1 MMLSINNTKHLE
13 WRQQPRVSTCYHQI
27 PDTFRLSSKC
37 ILARKDNNTLLGKW
51 GDNLQNKNKDI
62 RRFYVAD
69 YGKKLGQIDQA
80 GAEALVVAYDCK
92 ATSKYRMLFNNGIK
106 PHVYCAGKLFM
117 DRWKKDY
124 PDAEEILNLPISQ
137 IKLHPNWLRLKN
149 AIANSDNEPMR
160 YYYIGKKT
168 IHAGNYGEREKTFV
182 DSVLEETDGAVRLT
196 LNQGKDF
203 LFILH
208 STFPEI
214 KGDFQNGIINEA
226 SSNRM
231 VVRNLFGDPRE
242 FGGIWG
248 DDTWRKMYAFRPQ
261 STVGTITN
269 LAITEIQEDIFNDK
283 IPHKDWGL
291 DILQN
296 GHDSILFQCYIG
308 AEHEVISYIKPKIE
322 RKLVNRSGEVFYMKS
337 ETGVGFNWKAYHAIK
352 NPLGLQEYFAE

>member
-1 MMLSINNTKHLE
+1 MMID
-13 WRQQPRVSTCYHQI
+13 WRQQPRVSTMYHQI
-27 PDTFRLSSKC
+27 PDTFRLSSKT
-37 ILARKDNNTLLGKW
+37 ILSRKDKNVLLGSW

-62 RRFYVAD
+62 RRFYIAD

-92 ATSKYRMLFNNGIK
+92 PTSKYRMLFNNGIK

-117 DRWKKDY
+117 DRWKKDF
-124 PDAEEILNLPISQ
+124 PDAEEILNLPIPQ
-137 IKLHPNWLRLKN
+137 IKQHPNFKRLKD
-149 AIANSDNEPMR
+149 AITNSDNEPMR

-231 VVRNLFGDPRE
+231 IVRNLFGDPRE

-269 LAITEIQEDIFNDK
+269 LAICSIFEDIINDN
-283 IPHKDWGL
+283 IPHKDWQL
-291 DILQN
+291 DVLQN
-296 GHDSILFQCYIG
+296 GHDSILYQHVVGVEI
-308 AEHEVISYIKPKIE
+308 EVAKYMKTKIE
-322 RKLVNRSGEVFYMKS
+322 CKLVNRNGEVFYMKS
-337 ETGVGFNWKAYHAIK
+337 EVGSGFNWKPFSAEK
-352 NPLGLQEYFAE
+352 NPLGLREINV